1 MHIPVTSAEEIV
13 NMYLKKDFVEKVFR
27 TMRTHEEIVP
37 VRHMLERRVRGYVF
51 VMVTA
56 CRITAVPLHF
66 LRESGYREQWGT
78 MQELLDSLS
87 RVERMEITLGKEHR
101 IWYLNLMP
109 ASTEILKKIGY
120 GKLFNEKTGTK

>member
-1 MHIPVTSAEEIV
+1 
-13 NMYLKKDFVEKVFR
+13 MYLKKDFVEKVFR

-37 VRHMLERRVRGYVF
+37 VRHRLERRVRGYVF